1 MKLIGSWFKEVGG
14 GGGGGGRAGQKM
26 LFLEHPLLEVGAQ
39 ARFFVHHL
47 MPCAT

>member
-47 MPCAT
+47 MSCAT